1 MEDKIREIIFSKFSN
16 TYSIHQHYGEDKYYI
31 LSEEY
36 LEKATQDLSNLIS
49 NQDRIDCYSKTG
61 EVISNDKEI
70 RAIEINST
78 DNKAKNLTGTNLSND
93 KGEVIAEGT
102 VNLFDLKNGDKF
114 ILNDSIL
121 TIKSFNKR
129 FMPTRGKVL
138 QATVIDQDGNEQWLT
153 RNWKVKLQI
162 DK

>member
-1 MEDKIREIIFSKFSN
+1 MNEINKK
-16 TYSIHQHYGEDKYYI
+16 ELDDYI
-31 LSEEY
+31 LDEGKRDIEDMDKEELWDFIDGLNKQIDVLTKDKADLKINNNN
-36 LEKATQDLSNLIS
+36 LEKSYQEVLRVVSKLRKDILSN
-49 NQDRIDCYSKTG
+49 SK
-61 EVISNDKEI
+61 
-70 RAIEINST
+70 
-78 DNKAKNLTGTNLSND
+78 
-93 KGEVIAEGT
+93 VIAEGT

-138 QATVIDQDGNEQWLT
+138 QATAMDQDGNEQWLT